1 MEWVLVS
8 ILSYLFGSVPFSYII
23 PKWWKGVDVRKMG
36 SGNVGAT
43 NVIRNVGTGVGA
55 LCLFLD
61 AMKGFLPVFIT
72 RSLFGEPKLVA
83 LAAITAVLG
92 HDFPVFLK
100 FKGGKGVSSS
110 FGVVIALSWLL
121 GLIFAAVWTVLVFVT
136 KYASVGSLTALYLS
150 AVLGFL
156 ILGYD
161 AGMLVLILAVLS
173 TLRHSENIQRL
184 ARGEEKKV
192 ELFKRWRK

>member
-1 MEWVLVS
+1 MEWILVPV
-8 ILSYLFGSVPFSYII
+8 LSYLFGSVPFSYIV
-23 PKWWKGVDVRKMG
+23 PKWWKGIDVRKMG

-61 AMKGFLPVFIT
+61 AMKGFLPVIIT

-83 LAAITAVLG
+83 LAAMAAVFG

-100 FKGGKGVSSS
+100 FKGGKGVSTS
-110 FGVVIALSWLL
+110 FGIVIALSWLL
-121 GLIFAAVWTVLVFVT
+121 GLLFAVVWTLLVIVT

-150 AVLGFL
+150 AALGFL
-156 ILGYD
+156 IFGYD
-161 AGMLVLILAVLS
+161 TGMLILILAVLS

-184 ARGEEKKV
+184 IRGEEKKV
-192 ELFKRWRK
+192 ELFKRWKR